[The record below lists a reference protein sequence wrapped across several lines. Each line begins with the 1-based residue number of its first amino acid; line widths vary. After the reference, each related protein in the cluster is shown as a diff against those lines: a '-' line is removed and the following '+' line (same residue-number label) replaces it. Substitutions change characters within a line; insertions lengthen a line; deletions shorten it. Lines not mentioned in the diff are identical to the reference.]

1 MPLKVKLRFGARGQE
16 KVNGDQKDEVEE
28 DVEIV
33 SGESDSR
40 DGSDLPELPEGLLQ
54 SQEIVCLFLKGGG
67 KSCGIKFTNQKRKMS
82 NYFIDIG

>member
-54 SQEIVCLFLKGGG
+54 SQEIVCLFLKGGK
-67 KSCGIKFTNQKRKMS
+67 KSCGIKFTNKNQKMS

>member
-1 MPLKVKLRFGARGQE
+1 MPLKVRVRFGARGQE

-54 SQEIVCLFLKGGG
+54 SQEIVCLFLKGG
-67 KSCGIKFTNQKRKMS
+67 KKLWN
-82 NYFIDIG
+82 